1 MHPPLGRFRLDHT
14 FYGRIAGGLRGT
26 LLVNS
31 LYLSLSIVIPPEVV
45 TVLQWR
51 KKAKAKTDY
60 TSDRVD
66 GMDSQFRNGSDAK
79 ANKKT
84 HIISYVTMQYAYRGK
99 RPYYAHLTGKRI
111 LWPNHWLHGD
121 KTLTGYR
128 LDNCLSMPKYK
139 SVLSLQHFRQY
150 RFSGGS
156 AFVRNRE
163 QMPQ

>member
-1 MHPPLGRFRLDHT
+1 MRIFIFRF
-14 FYGRIAGGLRGT
+14 IAENVQIFVDFRPCGT
-26 LLVNS
+26 PNA
-31 LYLSLSIVIPPEVV
+31 LYLDPQLGACMLVIKARRNLSDLMIH
-45 TVLQWR
+45 
-51 KKAKAKTDY
+51 
-60 TSDRVD
+60 DRSHQAPTPQC
-66 GMDSQFRNGSDAK
+66 GRA
-79 ANKKT
+79 ANKNT
-84 HIISYVTMQYAYRGK
+84 SYLYRGK
-99 RPYYAHLTGKRI
+99 RPYYAHQTGKRI

-121 KTLTGYR
+121 KTLAGYR